1 MPKKRVYN
9 SSTGRKYGPGTY
21 DHAYGKKTSKQRSAR
36 NKARRKKLASLTK
49 VHGKAKAKAML
60 KGKDVAHKRAVSKG
74 GGNRSSNLKV
84 SSVKANRGRR
94 GEGGR
99 KRKKK

>member
-9 SSTGRKYGPGTY
+9 ASTGRKYGPGTY
-21 DHAYGKKTSKQRSAR
+21 DGEYGKKTSRQRSAR

-49 VHGKAKAKAML
+49 VHGKAKAKAMI
-60 KGKDVAHKRAVSKG
+60 KGKDVAHKRSISKG
-74 GGNRSSNLKV
+74 GGNGSSNLRV
-84 SSVKANRGRR
+84 SSVKANRGRK

-99 KRKKK
+99 KRGKK